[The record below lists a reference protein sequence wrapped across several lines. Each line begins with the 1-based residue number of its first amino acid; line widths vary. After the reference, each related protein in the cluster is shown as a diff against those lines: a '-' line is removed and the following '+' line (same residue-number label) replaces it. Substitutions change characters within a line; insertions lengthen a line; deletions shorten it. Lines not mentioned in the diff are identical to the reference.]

1 MPVGNPYTLTMIHAE
16 GPLLSVDVGSRKTA
30 EEDVDD
36 VLASFIGGRGV
47 GTKLAHDRIPF
58 DADPFGPDNSL
69 VFAVGP
75 LQTSMMSYTGRMSCT
90 GLSPLTDGLLSS
102 NAGGFISRPFYDT
115 GYAAVEVTGE
125 SDELVGVVV
134 TDEGVSFKPVPEL
147 EGATISKTNEHVVYV
162 LLCGLP

>member
-1 MPVGNPYTLTMIHAE
+1 MIHAE
-16 GPLLSVDVGSRKTA
+16 GPLLSVDVGSQKTA

-36 VLASFIGGRGV
+36 VLTSFIGGRGV

-58 DADPFGPDNSL
+58 EADPFGPDNSL

-102 NAGGFISRPFYDT
+102 NAGDSPVQDIRP
-115 GYAAVEVTGE
+115 V
-125 SDELVGVVV
+125 
-134 TDEGVSFKPVPEL
+134 
-147 EGATISKTNEHVVYV
+147 
-162 LLCGLP
+162 